1 MKTMPPEMTPAA
13 TVTTTPAATP
23 TETVVTPTTPAPTET
38 TVTPPT
44 EPTKPTETPTEPAKP
59 AVEPAKVETEKPAEP
74 VKEEPAKTEPAKAE
88 PPKYE
93 LKASEG
99 SLLTK
104 EQVAEIESIAKA
116 GNLTEEQAKKVLTTQ
131 EAAVKAYNDKLVADF
146 KNDSLK
152 WVEDIKSDKVL
163 GGENFGRTLELNKKV
178 TDFFGDDQFRT
189 ELAQS
194 GFGNHPGLV
203 RMLAKIGEAMGEN
216 SAFIKPT
223 TTSQAQPKRAAD
235 ILFGGSS
242 QK

>member
-1 MKTMPPEMTPAA
+1 MPPEMTPAA
-13 TVTTTPAATP
+13 TVTTTPAATT
-23 TETVVTPTTPAPTET
+23 TETVVTPTTPAPTEQ
-38 TVTPPT
+38 VTPPVT
-44 EPTKPTETPTEPAKP
+44 EPTKQTETPAEPAKTAADPAKPEEPAKTEPSKEEPAKP
-59 AVEPAKVETEKPAEP
+59 A
-74 VKEEPAKTEPAKAE
+74 EPAKAE

-131 EAAVKAYNDKLVADF
+131 EAAVKAYNDKLVADH
-146 KNDSLK
+146 KKDSLQ
-152 WVEDIKSDKVL
+152 WVEDIKADKVL

-178 TDFFGDDQFRT
+178 TDFFGDEQFRT

-216 SAFIKPT
+216 TAFLKPGS
-223 TTSQAQPKRAAD
+223 TSQSQPKRAAD